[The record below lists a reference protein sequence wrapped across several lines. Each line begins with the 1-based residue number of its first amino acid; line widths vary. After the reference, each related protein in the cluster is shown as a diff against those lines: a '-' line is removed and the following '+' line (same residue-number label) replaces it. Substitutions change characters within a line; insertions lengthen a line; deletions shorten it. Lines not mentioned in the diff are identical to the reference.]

1 MLDIAV
7 ILTCYNRK
15 QNTVDCLRKLFQN
28 KGINQSFSISVFLV
42 DDGSTDGTSDAVK
55 HHFPS
60 VNIILGNGNL
70 FWNRGMHLAWTTA
83 AKHKNYDF
91 YLWLNDDT
99 ELFDAAIEEMLACYK
114 QGGQKSIICGVTSSK
129 QTGNITYGGIDTFGK
144 LILPNKAIQ
153 SCATINGN
161 VVLVS
166 KLAFEEVGFNDPL
179 FLHAIGDFD
188 YGFRAIKK
196 GFTIFIT
203 KTYIANCEANKNLPK
218 WCLTSTPIKKRLQSL
233 YSPLGNSH
241 PYYYFIYE
249 YRHYG
254 IFTALKHFFS
264 IHLRV
269 LIPSLWKQ

>member
-55 HHFPS
+55 HQFPA

-99 ELFDAAIEEMLACYK
+99 ELFDGAIEEMLACYK
-114 QGGQKSIICGVTSSK
+114 KGGHKSIICGVTVSK
-129 QTGNITYGGIDTFGK
+129 KTGNITYGGIDTFGK

-166 KLAFEEVGFNDPL
+166 KLAFETVGFNDPL

-203 KTYIANCEANKNLPK
+203 KAYIANCEANKNLPK
-218 WCLTSTPIKKRLQSL
+218 WCLTSTPIQKRLQSL

-249 YRHYG
+249 YRHFG

-269 LIPSLWKQ
+269 LIPTLWKQ